1 MSLLP
6 LSSATVF
13 YDGLSNQPS
22 LHTPEGIAVDAEGNV
37 WCGGGGGE
45 LYRLAPDGSAAQ
57 EVANTGGFVLGIAF
71 DRAGLLYACDLTRAT
86 VLRLD
91 PATGELVDFPK
102 LSDGQAISIPN
113 FPVVDHE
120 RGCLYV
126 SDSNAHHVPGG
137 GVWRFD
143 LQDGRG
149 ELWYDQPLD
158 FANGMA
164 LTPAG
169 DALYV
174 AESWGHRVI
183 RIPIGATGSAGA
195 PEPVIEDVEGIIDGL
210 VVDHAGVLYLA
221 QYAPSRIARVTPDG
235 GLEVVIDDPY
245 HHVLCHPTNAAFSG
259 DRLLT
264 ANLGAH
270 HLTEIAIGIEGN
282 PLL

>member
-1 MSLLP
+1 MSMLE
-6 LSSATVF
+6 LSAATVF
-13 YDGLSNQPS
+13 YDGLANRPS
-22 LHTPEGIAVDAEGNV
+22 LHTPEGVAIDADGNV

-45 LYRLAPDGSAAQ
+45 LYRLAPDGSAA
-57 EVANTGGFVLGIAF
+57 ELVATTDGFVLGIAF
-71 DRAGLLYACDLTRAT
+71 DRAGRLYACDLFHRT
-86 VLRLD
+86 VFRYD
-91 PATGELVDFPK
+91 PAAGELADFPK
-102 LSDGQAISIPN
+102 LADGQAIRTPN

-126 SDSNAHHVPGG
+126 SDSNEHHVPGG
-137 GVWRFD
+137 GVWRLD
-143 LQDGRG
+143 LGDGRG
-149 ELWYDQPLD
+149 ELWYGEPLN

-174 AESWGHRVI
+174 AESWAHRVV
-183 RIPIGATGSAGA
+183 RIPIGADGSAGT
-195 PEPVIEDVEGIIDGL
+195 PEPVIEDIHGVVDGL
-210 VVDHAGVLYLA
+210 VVDREGTLYLA
-221 QYAPSRIARVTPDG
+221 QYVPSRIARVTAEG
-235 GLEVVIDDPY
+235 TLEIVIDDPY
-245 HHVLCHPTNAAFSG
+245 EHILCHPTNAAFSG